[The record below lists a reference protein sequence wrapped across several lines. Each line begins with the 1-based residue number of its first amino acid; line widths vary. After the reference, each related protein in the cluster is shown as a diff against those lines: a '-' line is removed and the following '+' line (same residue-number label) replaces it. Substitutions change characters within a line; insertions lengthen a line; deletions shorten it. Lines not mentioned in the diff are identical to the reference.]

1 MFIPRLFQDVW
12 DLGLLSS
19 DPSDLSAPQCIH
31 SCSHRTK
38 IQLGLPTG
46 SHVLTER
53 LGGQK
58 WQSKWLV
65 KDEVLEE
72 KGEKAGAE
80 GKMAEAEKLK

>member
-1 MFIPRLFQDVW
+1 M
-12 DLGLLSS
+12 
-19 DPSDLSAPQCIH
+19 
-31 SCSHRTK
+31 
-38 IQLGLPTG
+38 
-46 SHVLTER
+46 LTRR

-80 GKMAEAEKLK
+80 GKMAEAEKLKERETAADKQQQQRLIWRNKKKIT